1 MIYLFTFVEQ
11 LAHQYVKKRREFGKH
26 CKFSAVPAEI
36 LEAIPVT
43 DTYQGNYII
52 RNPSVATFDTAP
64 HM

>member
-1 MIYLFTFVEQ
+1 